1 MTRKLEIDELVLKN
15 LYLKQGL
22 STYQIAQKYNCWSTT
37 ISSHLKRYKIK
48 IRNPKKALRPDRELL
63 YDLYINKLLSPYKIA
78 KQLDCS
84 PSTIRNWIIEYNFYI
99 RKKKLISI
107 SKKDLKRLYYDDR
120 LSLNEIGKRFGYTAS
135 GLFGIFKK
143 QGFILRTTSESS
155 KYYSH
160 RFNFNGSP
168 TSRAYLIG
176 FRIGDMHVRKNR
188 HVIRVGFGTTKY
200 DQVIL
205 FEELF
210 NKFGHVYIGKKDKK
224 GAWHPE
230 VALNK
235 SFTFLLPKHRKIP
248 KWVFRS
254 KKYFLSFLAGYSD
267 AEANIGCYPRAR
279 FKIASYD
286 YGILRDIGEGMKKYL
301 KISPVF
307 FLEKTNRKTHNQDAL
322 SVTINEMRALLKL
335 LNILKPLLK
344 HKNRL
349 NCLNTTLEN
358 ISDRLS

>member
-1 MTRKLEIDELVLKN
+1 MTRKLDISELVLRN

-22 STYQIAQKYNCWSTT
+22 STYQIARKYNCWSTT
-37 ISSHLKRYKIK
+37 ISDHLKRCKIK
-48 IRNPKKALRPDRELL
+48 IRNPKKALRPDKKLL
-63 YDLYINKLLSPYKIA
+63 YDLYINKLFSPYKIA
-78 KQLDCS
+78 KQFDCS
-84 PSTIRNWIIEYNFYI
+84 PTTIRNWIIEYNFLI
-99 RKKKLISI
+99 RNKRLISI
-107 SKKDLKRLYYDDR
+107 PKKELKRLYYDDR
-120 LSLNEIGKRFGYTAS
+120 LSLNEIGKKFGYTAS

-155 KYYSH
+155 RYYSS
-160 RFNFNGSP
+160 RLNFNGSP
-168 TSRAYLIG
+168 TLKAYLIG

-188 HVIRVGFGTTKY
+188 HVIRVGFGTTKS

-210 NKFGHVYIGKKDKK
+210 KKFGHVYIGKKDKQ

-235 SFTFLLPKHRKIP
+235 SFTFLLPKHREIP
-248 KWVFRS
+248 KWIFRS
-254 KKYFLSFLAGYSD
+254 KKYFFSFLAGYSD

-301 KISPVF
+301 KIFPVF

-322 SVTINEMRALLKL
+322 SVTINEMEALLKL
-335 LNILKPLLK
+335 LNILKPLLR

-349 NCLNTTLEN
+349 NCLNMALKN
-358 ISDRLS
+358 IFSRLG